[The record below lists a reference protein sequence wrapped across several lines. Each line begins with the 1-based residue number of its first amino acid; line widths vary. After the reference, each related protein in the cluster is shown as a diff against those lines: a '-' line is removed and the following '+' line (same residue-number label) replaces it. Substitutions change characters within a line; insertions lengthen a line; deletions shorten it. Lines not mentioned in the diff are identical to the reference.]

1 MEKANVNIII
11 NEQHTLSENQVNVL
25 NETFNPVNYRHI
37 LVKVPATGLNLKE
50 QMEICNTVEGKVVFV
65 SPIPAMI
72 KRLVAT
78 KGADEVLIFCNDKRE
93 KKELPNGKVIYVV
106 AQDGWYLF

>member
-1 MEKANVNIII
+1 
-11 NEQHTLSENQVNVL
+11 
-25 NETFNPVNYRHI
+25 
-37 LVKVPATGLNLKE
+37 
-50 QMEICNTVEGKVVFV
+50 VVFV

>member
-1 MEKANVNIII
+1 MENVIIII

-25 NETFNPVNYRHI
+25 NETFNSESYNQVM
-37 LVKVPATGLNLKE
+37 VKVPATGLNLKE
-50 QMEICNTVEGKVVFV
+50 QLELCKTVEGKVVFV